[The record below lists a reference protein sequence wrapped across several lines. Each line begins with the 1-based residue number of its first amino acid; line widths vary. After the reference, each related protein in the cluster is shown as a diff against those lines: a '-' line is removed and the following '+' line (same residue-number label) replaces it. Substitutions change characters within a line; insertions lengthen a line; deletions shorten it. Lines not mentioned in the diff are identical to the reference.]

1 MTGQSI
7 GKGSF
12 KYLLFLIVMNAAVL
26 LALYTV
32 IDTNAMLATEHGNN
46 LLRIG
51 VLLFVVELLIF
62 IGWSSVLVCGWK
74 TSMAAFVLTFLI
86 AFTAEALGVN
96 TGIIFGNYYYP
107 DILGPQVVGVPIL
120 VALAWE
126 PILFASFYMT
136 DILVPVKEKDSFWKK
151 MLLWLGL
158 AVIGA
163 VATTAWD
170 MMMDPFAVS
179 KGWWVWRDGGP
190 YTPYIAGGVPISN
203 FVGWFITAF
212 VCQLVCRFIKI
223 RGPRTN
229 HSPYL
234 TLYGPVGLYF
244 LLFLMLFSVS
254 VIILK
259 RPDVAMIGTMCMGPF
274 LVVGLLR
281 ILNMHENILAGLA
294 FRGKG
299 GVIPDSSMK
308 ESGQEE

>member
-1 MTGQSI
+1 MTEQTI
-7 GKGSF
+7 GRSSF
-12 KYLLFLIVMNAAVL
+12 KFMLFLIALNAAVL
-26 LALYTV
+26 LVLYTV
-32 IDTNAMLATEHGNN
+32 IDTDALLRTEHGNN

-51 VLLFVVELLIF
+51 ALLFVLQLLVF
-62 IGWSSVLVCGWK
+62 IGWCSILINGWA
-74 TSMAAFVLTFLI
+74 TSIAAFILTFLI

-107 DILGPQVVGVPIL
+107 DILGPQVFGVPIL

-136 DILVPVKEKDSFWKK
+136 DILVPVNERNNGFWKR

-190 YTPYIAGGVPISN
+190 YTPYIESGVPVSN

-223 RGPRTN
+223 RGPRTR
-229 HSPYL
+229 HSRYL

-259 RPDVAMIGTMCMGPF
+259 RPEVAMIGAMCMGPF

-281 ILNMHENILAGLA
+281 ILNMHDNILAGLA
-294 FRGKG
+294 ATDEK
-299 GVIPDSSMK
+299 GVIPDMSVR
-308 ESGQEE
+308 ESG

>member
-1 MTGQSI
+1 M
-7 GKGSF
+7 
-12 KYLLFLIVMNAAVL
+12 LFLIALNAAVL
-26 LALYTV
+26 LVLYTV
-32 IDTNAMLATEHGNN
+32 VDTDALLRTEHGNN

-51 VLLFVVELLIF
+51 VLLFVLQLLVF
-62 IGWSSVLVCGWK
+62 IGWCSILINGWA
-74 TSMAAFVLTFLI
+74 TSIAAFILTFLI

-107 DILGPQVVGVPIL
+107 DILGPQVFGVPVL

-136 DILVPVKEKDSFWKK
+136 DILVPVNERNNGFWKR
-151 MLLWLGL
+151 MLIWLGL

-190 YTPYIAGGVPISN
+190 YTPYIESGVPVSN

-223 RGPRTN
+223 RGPRTR
-229 HSPYL
+229 HSRYL

-259 RPDVAMIGTMCMGPF
+259 RPEVAMIGAMCMGPF

-281 ILNMHENILAGLA
+281 ILNMHDNILKGLA
-294 FRGKG
+294 ATDEK
-299 GVIPDSSMK
+299 GVIPDMSVR
-308 ESGQEE
+308 ESG